1 MAYKNVCVVSHSSN
15 VMIDCIISIPTTLCK
30 YKHTR
35 RDVLREREQ
44 IVRFAPHKKGDNH
57 SVEESSIPR
66 KHLSELSEKIA
77 KRNFFLGSS
86 FEER

>member
-1 MAYKNVCVVSHSSN
+1 M
-15 VMIDCIISIPTTLCK
+15 
-30 YKHTR
+30 
-35 RDVLREREQ
+35 
-44 IVRFAPHKKGDNH
+44 RFAPHKKGYNH

-86 FEER
+86 FEKKKLKHSNEGSVIDNKRRHMHATERPTNINNNEKDT